1 MFPFPD
7 DFDRPEILRRQA
19 DEHRLAREIRR
30 RRRAERATE
39 PGR

>member
-1 MFPFPD
+1 MFPYPD

-19 DEHRLAREIRR
+19 DEHRLAREFRR
-30 RRRAERATE
+30 RRRAERDTE